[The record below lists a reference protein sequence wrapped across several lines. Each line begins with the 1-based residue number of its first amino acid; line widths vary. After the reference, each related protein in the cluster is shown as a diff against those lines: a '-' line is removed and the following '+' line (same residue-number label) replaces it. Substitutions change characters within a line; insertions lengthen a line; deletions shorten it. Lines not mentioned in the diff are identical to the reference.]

1 MKINHFSQSCWQSVD
16 FLLMW
21 LCYWWPYLP
30 WSCFYLT
37 LDYAHFKSGNTKI
50 FNSKREKNMQMLK
63 FHYPDTKYANQKCPE
78 TKRPTLKLKRAQEM
92 GHQNCHLIVWKVGW
106 NTLLFCRVHLKSKLA
121 ELSISFMKMRM
132 KLWQARS
139 FGLTVQ
145 EMYPKIARYHHDF
158 SNKDWCIHRCRFSK

>member
-1 MKINHFSQSCWQSVD
+1 MKINHFSQSCWQSID

-21 LCYWWPYLP
+21 LCYWWPYWP

-106 NTLLFCRVHLKSKLA
+106 NTLLFCRVHLKSKSA

-158 SNKDWCIHRCRFSK
+158 SSKDWCIC